1 MIANYLI
8 APSMIALFFTG
19 LLLMTIILLFLFNI
33 KYFLKER
40 YFQKIVLLCMMTIAL
55 GSHGLIHLG
64 VERQYNFNPYKW
76 F

>member
-1 MIANYLI
+1 MLANYLI

-19 LLLMTIILLFLFNI
+19 LLLMNIILLFLFNI
-33 KYFLKER
+33 KYFLKEG

-64 VERQYNFNPYKW
+64 VERHYNFNPYKW

>member
-19 LLLMTIILLFLFNI
+19 LLLMTIIFLFLFNI